1 MRKTK
6 GFLFTKNML
15 ETEFNLSHQV
25 IAKTFNFRN
34 YFFILLL
41 YVNLVCRF
49 GTWVF
54 IKMKHGN
61 QIFYS
66 SQLLT
71 MILLL
76 EDKIKGLVWS
86 DQQQHPV
93 NLGLSTDD
101 QLILFYLTE
110 TSRQKMNEVDGNER
124 SRWKMNEVDGK

>member
-15 ETEFNLSHQV
+15 ETEFNLRHQV
-25 IAKTFNFRN
+25 IFKTFNFRK
-34 YFFILLL
+34 YFFMLLF

-54 IKMKHGN
+54 IKMKHEN

-76 EDKIKGLVWS
+76 EDKINGLVWS
-86 DQQQHPV
+86 DQQQYPV

-110 TSRQKMNEVDGNER
+110 TSRQKMNEVDSNER